1 MMSNRVSWVI
11 IAAISLFVTACS
23 SESSDK
29 SVGDASVDTRANGSD
44 VREETTD
51 EPDAGDTV
59 DLPEMDAGSDA
70 QERSDT
76 VERQESEPNNG
87 EADGKFDS
95 ISTGGLVSG
104 SISPAGDV
112 DVFKLD
118 VPPGKVYFAR
128 LDSENSRLQGH
139 LTVFDAGRDGEQMG
153 SDYRK
158 IVSSEAGGVVQF
170 LAMGEGGYFLAVRDR
185 RNVGTEA
192 GAGGDDFNYELS
204 VEAVDKSQFSR
215 GSVVFGGQQGDTLDG
230 PAHLALYQLPGSKGD
245 EIEIDI
251 QATGDADLRA
261 LVYSET
267 TRDWIA
273 RHDDRGIN
281 NTDPIIDAPL
291 TAEGPFWLLI
301 ENIDETASGLGFN
314 YTATR
319 KEE

>member
-1 MMSNRVSWVI
+1 
-11 IAAISLFVTACS
+11 
-23 SESSDK
+23 
-29 SVGDASVDTRANGSD
+29 
-44 VREETTD
+44 
-51 EPDAGDTV
+51 
-59 DLPEMDAGSDA
+59 
-70 QERSDT
+70 
-76 VERQESEPNNG
+76 
-87 EADGKFDS
+87 
-95 ISTGGLVSG
+95 
-104 SISPAGDV
+104 
-112 DVFKLD
+112 
-118 VPPGKVYFAR
+118 
-128 LDSENSRLQGH
+128 
-139 LTVFDAGRDGEQMG
+139 
-153 SDYRK
+153 
-158 IVSSEAGGVVQF
+158 
-170 LAMGEGGYFLAVRDR
+170 MGEGGYFLAVRDR